1 MPIEINMR
9 EDFYMDIYD
18 RMSRNRKRLV
28 LAAAAFC
35 LALMAFSGLVVILLR
50 EVLRVPLDPW
60 LLWAMFWLLCLL
72 YVLIRYALGGMWV
85 LKGIK
90 ILPSWKVDRRL
101 EDALMAA
108 CLASGSADRMR
119 LFEIP
124 DDDINSFS
132 LSLPDGTFA
141 LFATSGIASKLPHDE
156 RVAVFAHE
164 IAHMQAGD
172 TTIYTIMIRLA
183 GTRSL
188 RRMVGGLPGATRDP
202 VKSLNVSIFTF
213 LLAAAAIL
221 LVVGSTRDPG
231 QGASSG
237 SGFWF
242 TLAVIFLALL
252 AILPIIANTL
262 LRLVLDRNR
271 EYSADMHAVYIMRD
285 PAAVYGA
292 VKEAAEDVRDV
303 ILLPACFD
311 ALLFHPVVDYSSY
324 RPFRTQPAMSQ
335 RMARLSAAFPII
347 TV

>member
-1 MPIEINMR
+1 MPNEINVWK
-9 EDFYMDIYD
+9 DYYMDIYD

-28 LAAAAFC
+28 MAAAAFC
-35 LALMAFSGLVVILLR
+35 LALMAFSGLAVILLR
-50 EVLRVPLDPW
+50 EVFHVPLDPW

-85 LKGIK
+85 LRGVKT
-90 ILPSWKVDRRL
+90 LPSWRVDRRL
-101 EDALMAA
+101 EDARMAA
-108 CLASGSADRMR
+108 CLASGITDRVR

-141 LFATSGIASKLPHDE
+141 LFATSGVASKLPHDE
-156 RVAVFAHE
+156 RAAVFAHE

-172 TTIYTIMIRLA
+172 TTIYAVMIRLA

-188 RRMVGGLPGATRDP
+188 RRMVGGLPGASRDP
-202 VKSLNVSIFTF
+202 VQSLNVSIFTF
-213 LLAAAAIL
+213 LLAAAAVL
-221 LVVGSTRDPG
+221 LVVGSARSPG
-231 QGASSG
+231 PSSSSG

-242 TLAVIFLALL
+242 TLAVILIALL
-252 AILPIIANTL
+252 AILPIIASAL
-262 LRLVLDRNR
+262 PRLVLDRNR
-271 EYSADMHAVYIMRD
+271 EFNADLHAVYIMRN

-292 VKEAAEDVRDV
+292 VKGAAEDVRDV

-335 RMARLSAAFPII
+335 RMARLSEAFPII
-347 TV
+347 AA